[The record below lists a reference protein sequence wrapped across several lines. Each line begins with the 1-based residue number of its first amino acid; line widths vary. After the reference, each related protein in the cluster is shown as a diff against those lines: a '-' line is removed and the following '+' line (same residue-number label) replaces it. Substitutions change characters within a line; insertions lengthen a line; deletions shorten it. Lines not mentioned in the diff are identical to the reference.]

1 MFWATSPK
9 DRSSYKKSAKYQ
21 NIVKSPLLRGVRDV
35 LKVKNRY
42 KKSAI
47 KQLQEMLK
55 ETKEDAQ
62 LAILNYELFK
72 MTGEKN
78 YKIRALKLFEKL
90 YMNEPNRKYQAK
102 IEELKNGDSG

>member
-90 YMNEPNRKYQAK
+90 YMNYTA
-102 IEELKNGDSG
+102 IELVIPTVQLKNGDSG